1 VRFRRGQGGAVAW
14 WHRRGGVQ
22 EDVRALILK
31 ATTLIRI
38 QGNGLAG
45 GLCPL
50 DQVGADR
57 IGSCVNKIC
66 TVDLHISG

>member
-1 VRFRRGQGGAVAW
+1 MRFRRGQGGAIAW
-14 WHRRGGVQ
+14 WHRRGVQ

-50 DQVGADR
+50 DQVGADI
-57 IGSCVNKIC
+57 IGSCVNKIY